1 MKFFKWLKTDLSLA
15 ANFTRGKGDAGAGS
29 FEGSYLGMPSYY
41 MLQDADGRPL
51 HIKHRKSEYEMQ
63 RLMGIGLNDEHYSP
77 ITNRQEE
84 FFENNSSY
92 YRMQLGFN
100 VIFAPWLN
108 LDVRYQTE
116 KSYYRDRSVAT
127 KYS

>member
-1 MKFFKWLKTDLSLA
+1 
-15 ANFTRGKGDAGAGS
+15 
-29 FEGSYLGMPSYY
+29 MPSYY

-84 FFENNSSY
+84 FFEIIAAITACSWAL
-92 YRMQLGFN
+92 M
-100 VIFAPWLN
+100 
-108 LDVRYQTE
+108 
-116 KSYYRDRSVAT
+116 
-127 KYS
+127 